1 MNLDP
6 QWWIVVVP
14 MGIGLLS
21 AGQTIQSKQGI
32 DFFAALTTGWGFV
45 YWLSRGLVPVG
56 TYIAWYFKFQ
66 NPHEHSILA
75 AALCGLG
82 SETLLRAKVYLGQ
95 TQTAGGKPEDVFK
108 GLFNLIE
115 WYQAYCL
122 KRSGISLA
130 ERRRKLVSKLL
141 TSKTDFPTFSA
152 AVKAS
157 AASLDDNE
165 KSDVRKK
172 ADELLAEF
180 QKQLALTAGGDE
192 TTRLHRDFIFELG
205 YALLKLVGKRGL
217 KTLATG

>member
-6 QWWIVVVP
+6 KWWIVVVP
-14 MGIGLLS
+14 MVIGLLS
-21 AGQTIQSKQGI
+21 AGQTIQSRQGI
-32 DFFAALTTGWGFV
+32 DFLAALTTGWGFV

-56 TYIAWYFKFQ
+56 TYIAWYFIQ
-66 NPHEHSILA
+66 NPQEHSVVA

-82 SETLLRAKVYLGQ
+82 SEALLRTKVYLGQ
-95 TQTAGGKPEDVFK
+95 TKTAGGNPEDVFK
-108 GLFNLIE
+108 GLFDLIE

-130 ERRRKLVSKLL
+130 ERRRKLVGKLL

-165 KSDVRKK
+165 KSEVRKK

-180 QKQLALTAGGDE
+180 QKQLAVTAVGDE

-205 YALLKLVGKRGL
+205 YTLLKLVGKRGL
-217 KTLATG
+217 KTLTTG